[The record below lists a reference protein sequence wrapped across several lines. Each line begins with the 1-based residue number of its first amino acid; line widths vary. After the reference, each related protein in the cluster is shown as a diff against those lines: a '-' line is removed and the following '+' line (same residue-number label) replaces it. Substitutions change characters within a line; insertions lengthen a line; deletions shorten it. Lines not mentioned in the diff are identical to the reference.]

1 MPIEIRELV
10 IRATVDQKKTTDN
23 AVNIEE
29 QMNKLKLEIL
39 NDLSYKMK
47 SLIKESIYK
56 RSINA
61 FIV

>member
-29 QMNKLKLEIL
+29 QLNKLKLEIL

-56 RSINA
+56 R
-61 FIV
+61 